1 MKTASVLDIKSELS
15 TLDKRSLVDL
25 CMRLTRFK
33 LENKE
38 LLTYLL
44 FEAADENN
52 FVEAVKEEIKAS
64 FDSLNV
70 SHLYFVRKSLRK
82 ITRQISK
89 YTRYSGK
96 PETEL
101 ELRIFFCEKLKGS
114 DILYERSEAIL
125 RLYSGQLKKAEKTCS
140 RLHEDIQ
147 FEYLK
152 RIEKLK
158 G

>member
-1 MKTASVLDIKSELS
+1 MKAASVQDIKSELS
-15 TLDKRSLVDL
+15 THDKRSLLDL

-38 LLTYLL
+38 LITYLL

-52 FVEAVKEEIKAS
+52 FVDSVKEEVAAS

-114 DILYERSEAIL
+114 DIPYERSEAIL
-125 RLYSGQLKKAEKTCS
+125 RLYSGQLKKAEKTCI

-158 G
+158 D

>member
-1 MKTASVLDIKSELS
+1 MKAATVQEIKTELS
-15 TLDKRSLVDL
+15 THDKRALVDL

-38 LLTYLL
+38 LITYLL
-44 FEAADENN
+44 FEAANENN
-52 FVEAVKEEIKAS
+52 FVETVKDEISAS

-82 ITRQISK
+82 IIRQITK

-101 ELRIFFCEKLKGS
+101 ELRIYFCEKLKAS
-114 DILYERSEAIL
+114 DIPFERSEAIL
-125 RLYSGQLKKAEKTCS
+125 RLYSGQIKKAETTCN

-152 RIEKLK
+152 RVEQLK
-158 G
+158 D